1 MWHHRGMLTKEDVRA
16 AIKAYESDV
25 KDANERRARFIAR
38 AADDMSQKDII
49 EATGYS
55 RETVR
60 RLTAEGRALPAK
72 LSETPGVT
80 HPIGSPDWTASKSA
94 GTPERSEDG
103 RGE

>member
-16 AIKAYESDV
+16 AIEAYDEEIQG
-25 KDANERRARFIAR
+25 ANKRRAALISR
-38 AADDMSQKDII
+38 AADDMPQKDII

-60 RLTAEGRALPAK
+60 RLTAEGRALPAE

-80 HPIGSPDWTASKSA
+80 HPVGSPEWTASKM
-94 GTPERSEDG
+94 TPTPPATEEG
-103 RGE
+103 